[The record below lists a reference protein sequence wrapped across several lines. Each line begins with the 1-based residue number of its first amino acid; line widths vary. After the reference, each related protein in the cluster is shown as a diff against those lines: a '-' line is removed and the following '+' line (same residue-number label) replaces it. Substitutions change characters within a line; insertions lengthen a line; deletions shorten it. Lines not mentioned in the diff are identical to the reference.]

1 MEEAW
6 LRLADEKEPKK
17 VSASERI
24 RRLELKVAVLEER
37 LSRLDFYEKLVYILL
52 AVAFGEIVLR
62 VLGVLK

>member
-1 MEEAW
+1 MEEAL
-6 LRLADEKEPKK
+6 LRLVGEKEPKK

-24 RRLELKVAVLEER
+24 GRLELKVAVLEER

-52 AVAFGEIVLR
+52 AVAFSEIVLR

>member
-1 MEEAW
+1 
-6 LRLADEKEPKK
+6 LADEKEPKK